1 MAPPD
6 VVAPDPVP
14 VPGHARMRERL
25 VALRREHASGLEAL
39 AEIQRKEQELR
50 ATLLRISGAIQVLE
64 ELLGE
69 TEPAS
74 PETS

>member
-1 MAPPD
+1 MAPDAISPEST
-6 VVAPDPVP
+6 PP
-14 VPGHARMRERL
+14 ARLARIHERL
-25 VALRREHASGLEAL
+25 AALRREHASGLEAL

-69 TEPAS
+69 PDPAP
-74 PETS
+74 PETP